1 MVCGHQGVLDVLST
15 DKMFSFRDD
24 HFRISKKVK
33 IKTRKKNLKS
43 KKMKSFCRPI
53 FLPLLLLS
61 NIDFYKYMKTEC
73 TI

>member
-33 IKTRKKNLKS
+33 IKTKK
-43 KKMKSFCRPI
+43 KKFKI
-53 FLPLLLLS
+53 EENEVLLS
-61 NIDFYKYMKTEC
+61 THFST
-73 TI
+73 TAAFVQH

>member
-1 MVCGHQGVLDVLST
+1 MVCRYQGVLAVLFT

-33 IKTRKKNLKS
+33 IITK